1 METRNIYPGIE
12 MIQVGDFHSCYLI
25 RDESLALVEAPHPAE
40 AQELI
45 QGLAALGVRPQ
56 DLKCLITTHIHLDHA
71 GAAGH
76 LARENPNLIVFVHE
90 IGAPH
95 LINPE
100 RINQSARRTYGPAIE
115 VIGEMLPIPEAQ
127 IHPLTDGDTI
137 SLGRTRWEVLHTPGH
152 ARYHICLFEEKEK
165 ILFSGDAL
173 GCLYPGAP
181 LYLVAPA
188 PEYDFEL
195 SLKSIARLESLKPE
209 MVVFTHLGP
218 SRDKTVFEECR
229 KQHRLWVKAIEK
241 VLKFTPDADSLEILK
256 MIAEDIPLVKD
267 FPQYSGSY
275 ILNIGGIKRYL
286 MKKAN
291 PA

>member
-1 METRNIYPGIE
+1 MKTRNIHPGIE
-12 MIQVGDFHSCYLI
+12 MIQVGEVHSSYLI
-25 RDESLALVEAPHPAE
+25 RDESLALVEAPHPNE

-45 QGLAALGVRPQ
+45 QGLAALGV
-56 DLKCLITTHIHLDHA
+56 
-71 GAAGH
+71 
-76 LARENPNLIVFVHE
+76 
-90 IGAPH
+90 
-95 LINPE
+95 
-100 RINQSARRTYGPAIE
+100 
-115 VIGEMLPIPEAQ
+115 IGEMLPIPETQ
-127 IHPLTDGDTI
+127 IHPLTDGDEI
-137 SLGRTRWEVLHTPGH
+137 KLGRTRWQVLNTPGH

-165 ILFSGDAL
+165 ILFAGDSL

-181 LYLVAPA
+181 LYIVAPA

-195 SLKSIARLESLKPE
+195 SLKSIAHLESLKPE

-229 KQHRLWVKAIEK
+229 KQHRLWVRAIEK
-241 VLKFTPDADSLEILK
+241 ILKFTPDAEASEVLRL
-256 MIAEDIPLVKD
+256 IAEDIPVVKN

-275 ILNIGGIKRYL
+275 ILNIGGIRRYL